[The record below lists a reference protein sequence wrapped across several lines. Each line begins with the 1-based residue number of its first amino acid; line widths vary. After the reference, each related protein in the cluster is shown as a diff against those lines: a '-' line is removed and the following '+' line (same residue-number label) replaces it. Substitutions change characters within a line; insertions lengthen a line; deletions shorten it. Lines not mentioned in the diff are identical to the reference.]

1 MHRRKFI
8 QFMGA
13 SMVGVS
19 LAMFGTGL
27 VSSPVAQFLPGLDPE
42 SDNHLRFHDNIVEEK
57 WIGSEMDTFDS
68 WAESWA
74 KMSGRTNV
82 FLEVK

>member
-42 SDNHLRFHDNIVEEK
+42 SDNHIRYNDHITEYR
-57 WIGSEMDTFDS
+57 WIGSESDTFDN